1 MYNKGSESITC
12 EARMMVKTQRNK
24 NNRNH
29 NN

>member
-12 EARMMVKTQRNK
+12 EARMMVKTQKNK
-24 NNRNH
+24 NNKNH